1 MIIREKIGRE
11 ISFTTEEVQ
20 IIKKFR
26 DFLSD
31 IPEEDWEKLGE
42 EFSSQ
47 IFPAGGIAPLSALFD
62 LVDDF
67 YIFAKLN

>member
-1 MIIREKIGRE
+1 MIIKEEIKRE
-11 ISFTTEEVQ
+11 ISFSSEEVA

-31 IPEEDWEKLGE
+31 IPEDDWEKLGE

>member
-1 MIIREKIGRE
+1 MIIKEEIKRE
-11 ISFTTEEVQ
+11 INFSSEEVE

-31 IPEEDWEKLGE
+31 IPEDDWEKLGE
-42 EFSSQ
+42 EFFAQ
-47 IFPAGGIAPLSALFD
+47 GFPMGAIALEALFD

-67 YIFAKLN
+67 YIFAKVN

>member
-1 MIIREKIGRE
+1 MIIKEEIKRE
-11 ISFTTEEVQ
+11 ISFSSEEVE

-31 IPEEDWEKLGE
+31 IPEDDWEKLGE

-47 IFPAGGIAPLSALFD
+47 GFCTGEDALAALFD

-67 YIFAKLN
+67 YIFAKVN